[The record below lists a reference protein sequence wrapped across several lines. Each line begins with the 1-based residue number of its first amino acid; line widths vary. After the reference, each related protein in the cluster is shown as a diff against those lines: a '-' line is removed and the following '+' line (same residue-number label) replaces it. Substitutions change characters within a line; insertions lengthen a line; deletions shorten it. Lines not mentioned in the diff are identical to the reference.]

1 MRFKG
6 LDFKKSRNHLARMS
20 KDGDKYFDG
29 KPVPKH
35 HQVVVLVSQCDFKG
49 TCLGK
54 TLYSTDNAP
63 HIKDMTGHSLTNMFY
78 GVWKRRISNM
88 GTWVYNLDT
97 KQSEIAYEYYQC
109 TVYMVKNGH
118 VYKSSLKR
126 AISPKV
132 YNVISNKS

>member
-29 KPVPKH
+29 TPVPKH
-35 HQVVVLVSQCDFKG
+35 HQVVVLARHCAFKG
-49 TCLGK
+49 TCLGR
-54 TLYSTDNAP
+54 TLLNPNDAP

-78 GVWKRRISNM
+78 GVWKRRISNR

-97 KQSEIAYEYYQC
+97 KQSEVAYEYYQC
-109 TVYMVKNGH
+109 TVYMMKNGE
-118 VYKSSLKR
+118 VYKASIKR
-126 AISPKV
+126 AISDKQYEV
-132 YNVISNKS
+132 MSKQ